1 MFLDGDHPQTM
12 ALVNGVLTAFEDYN
26 ISVLK
31 CPGGTSGI
39 SQPNDLMKCHM
50 IFRQA
55 TTLASYWEAFDKKTY
70 ELKEYWIKLI
80 LPYFQLSGVSAASQD
95 TYDYFF
101 STLKSLIDKSFNN
114 DNITKGNNMFNYFC
128 IHK

>member
-12 ALVNGVLTAFEDYN
+12 ALVNGVLTTFEDYN

-39 SQPNDLMKCHM
+39 LQPNDLMKCHM
-50 IFRQA
+50 AFRQA

-70 ELKEYWIKLI
+70 ELKERCIKLV

-95 TYDYFF
+95 AYDFF
-101 STLKSLIDKSFNN
+101 LR
-114 DNITKGNNMFNYFC
+114 
-128 IHK
+128 